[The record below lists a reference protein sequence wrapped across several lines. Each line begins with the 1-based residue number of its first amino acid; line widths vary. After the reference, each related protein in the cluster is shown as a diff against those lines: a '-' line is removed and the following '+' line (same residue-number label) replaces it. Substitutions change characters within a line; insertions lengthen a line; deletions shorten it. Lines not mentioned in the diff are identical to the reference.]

1 MIENNIHPISNSLLK
16 SKDKETLLGQKGN
29 VFWMYGLSGSGK
41 STLAIQVERDLHK
54 SNIHSIILD
63 GDNLRSTLNK
73 DLGFTDADREENLR
87 RACVVARM
95 LAVNGLVVIASFIT
109 PRRKFRGSAREI
121 IGEEFF
127 NEVFVK
133 ASYQKC
139 QERDV
144 KGLYAKAEKGE
155 INQFTGRGSEFEE
168 PIAPWLIIETE
179 LETPEASAKKLLDAI
194 LEKVK
199 P

>member
-1 MIENNIHPISNSLLK
+1 MTVNNIHPISSSLLK

-41 STLAIQVERDLHK
+41 STLAIQVERDLHQSK
-54 SNIHSIILD
+54 LHSIILD
-63 GDNLRSTLNK
+63 GDNLRNSLNK
-73 DLGFTDADREENLR
+73 DLGFTDKDREENLR
-87 RACVVARM
+87 RACEVAKM

-109 PRRKFRGSAREI
+109 PRRKFRESAREI
-121 IGEEFF
+121 IGKEFF

-133 ASYQKC
+133 ASYKKC
-139 QERDV
+139 KERDV

>member
-1 MIENNIHPISNSLLK
+1 MTVNNIHPISSSLLK

-41 STLAIQVERDLHK
+41 STLAIRVERDLHQSK
-54 SNIHSIILD
+54 LHSIILD
-63 GDNLRSTLNK
+63 GDNLRNSLNK
-73 DLGFTDADREENLR
+73 DLGFTDKDREENLR
-87 RACVVARM
+87 RACEVAKM

-109 PRRKFRGSAREI
+109 PRRKFRESAREI
-121 IGEEFF
+121 IGKEFF

-133 ASYQKC
+133 ASYKKC
-139 QERDV
+139 KERDV

-155 INQFTGRGSEFEE
+155 INQFTGKSSEFEE
-168 PIAPWLIIETE
+168 PIAPWLTIETE

>member
-16 SKDKETLLGQKGN
+16 SKDKETLLEHKGH

-87 RACVVARM
+87 RACEVARM

-109 PRRKFRGSAREI
+109 PRRKFRESAREI

-179 LETPEASAKKLLDAI
+179 LETSDASAKKLLDAI

>member
-1 MIENNIHPISNSLLK
+1 
-16 SKDKETLLGQKGN
+16 
-29 VFWMYGLSGSGK
+29 
-41 STLAIQVERDLHK
+41 
-54 SNIHSIILD
+54 
-63 GDNLRSTLNK
+63 
-73 DLGFTDADREENLR
+73 
-87 RACVVARM
+87 M

-109 PRRKFRGSAREI
+109 PRRKFRESAREI

-133 ASYQKC
+133 ASYKKC

-155 INQFTGRGSEFEE
+155 INQFTGKSSEFEE
-168 PIAPWLIIETE
+168 PIAPWLTIETE

>member
-1 MIENNIHPISNSLLK
+1 MTVNNIHPISSSLLK

-41 STLAIQVERDLHK
+41 STLAIQVERDLHQSK
-54 SNIHSIILD
+54 LHSIILD
-63 GDNLRSTLNK
+63 GDNLRNSLNK
-73 DLGFTDADREENLR
+73 DLGFTDKDRKENLR
-87 RACVVARM
+87 RACEVAKM

-109 PRRKFRGSAREI
+109 PRRKFRESAREI
-121 IGEEFF
+121 IGKEFF

-133 ASYQKC
+133 ASYKKC
-139 QERDV
+139 KERDV

-155 INQFTGRGSEFEE
+155 INQFTGKSSEFEE
-168 PIAPWLIIETE
+168 PIAPWLTIETE

>member
-87 RACVVARM
+87 RACEVARM

-109 PRRKFRGSAREI
+109 PRRKFRESAREI

-133 ASYQKC
+133 ASYQEC
-139 QERDV
+139 QERDI

>member
-1 MIENNIHPISNSLLK
+1 MTVNNIHPISSSLLK

-41 STLAIQVERDLHK
+41 STLAIQVERDLHQSK
-54 SNIHSIILD
+54 LHSIILD
-63 GDNLRSTLNK
+63 GDNLRNSLNK
-73 DLGFTDADREENLR
+73 DLGFTDKDREENLR
-87 RACVVARM
+87 RACEVAKM

-109 PRRKFRGSAREI
+109 PRRKFRESAREI
-121 IGEEFF
+121 IRKEFF

-133 ASYQKC
+133 ASYKKC
-139 QERDV
+139 KERDV

-155 INQFTGRGSEFEE
+155 INQFTGKSSEFEE
-168 PIAPWLIIETE
+168 PIAPWLTIETE

>member
-87 RACVVARM
+87 RACEVARM

-109 PRRKFRGSAREI
+109 PRRKFRESAREI

-139 QERDV
+139 QERDI

>member
-1 MIENNIHPISNSLLK
+1 MTVNNIHPISSSLLK

-41 STLAIQVERDLHK
+41 STLAIQVERDLHQSK
-54 SNIHSIILD
+54 LHSIILD
-63 GDNLRSTLNK
+63 GDNLRNSLNK
-73 DLGFTDADREENLR
+73 DLGFTDKDREENLR
-87 RACVVARM
+87 RACEVAKM

-109 PRRKFRGSAREI
+109 PRRKFRESAREI
-121 IGEEFF
+121 IGKEFF

-133 ASYQKC
+133 ASYKKC
-139 QERDV
+139 KERDV

-155 INQFTGRGSEFEE
+155 INQFTGKSSGFEE
-168 PIAPWLIIETE
+168 PIAPWLTIETE

>member
-87 RACVVARM
+87 RACEVARM

-109 PRRKFRGSAREI
+109 PRRKFRESAREI

-133 ASYQKC
+133 ASYKKC
-139 QERDV
+139 KERDV

-155 INQFTGRGSEFEE
+155 INQFTGKSSEFEE
-168 PIAPWLIIETE
+168 PIAPWLTIETE

>member
-109 PRRKFRGSAREI
+109 PRRKFRESARKI

>member
-16 SKDKETLLGQKGN
+16 SKDKETLLGHKGHD
-29 VFWMYGLSGSGK
+29 FWMYGLSGSGK

-87 RACVVARM
+87 RACEVARM

-109 PRRKFRGSAREI
+109 PRRKFRESAREI

-133 ASYQKC
+133 ANYQKC

-179 LETPEASAKKLLDAI
+179 LETPDTSAKKLLDAI

>member
-1 MIENNIHPISNSLLK
+1 
-16 SKDKETLLGQKGN
+16 
-29 VFWMYGLSGSGK
+29 
-41 STLAIQVERDLHK
+41 
-54 SNIHSIILD
+54 
-63 GDNLRSTLNK
+63 
-73 DLGFTDADREENLR
+73 
-87 RACVVARM
+87 M

-109 PRRKFRGSAREI
+109 PRRKFRESAREI

-199 P
+199 AKHFH

>member
-1 MIENNIHPISNSLLK
+1 MTVNNIHPISSSLLK

-41 STLAIQVERDLHK
+41 STLAIQVERDLHQSK
-54 SNIHSIILD
+54 LHSIILD
-63 GDNLRSTLNK
+63 GDNLRNSLNK
-73 DLGFTDADREENLR
+73 DLGFTDKDRKENLR
-87 RACVVARM
+87 RACEVAKM

-109 PRRKFRGSAREI
+109 PRRKFRESAREI
-121 IGEEFF
+121 IGKEFF

-133 ASYQKC
+133 ASYKKC
-139 QERDV
+139 KERDV

>member
-87 RACVVARM
+87 RACEVAKM

-109 PRRKFRGSAREI
+109 PRRKFRESAREI

>member
-95 LAVNGLVVIASFIT
+95 LAVNGLVVIVSFIT
-109 PRRKFRGSAREI
+109 PRRKFRESAREI

>member
-1 MIENNIHPISNSLLK
+1 MTENNIHPISSSLLK

-41 STLAIQVERDLHK
+41 STLAIQVERDLHQ

-63 GDNLRSTLNK
+63 GDNLRNSLNK
-73 DLGFTDADREENLR
+73 DLGFTDKDREENLR
-87 RACVVARM
+87 RACEVAKM

-109 PRRKFRGSAREI
+109 PRRKFRESAREI
-121 IGEEFF
+121 IGKEFF

-133 ASYQKC
+133 ASYKKC
-139 QERDV
+139 KERDV

-155 INQFTGRGSEFEE
+155 INQFTGRKFR
-168 PIAPWLIIETE
+168 I
-179 LETPEASAKKLLDAI
+179 
-194 LEKVK
+194 
-199 P
+199 

>member
-87 RACVVARM
+87 RACEVARM

-109 PRRKFRGSAREI
+109 PRRKFRESAREI

-155 INQFTGRGSEFEE
+155 INQFTGKSSEFEE
-168 PIAPWLIIETE
+168 PIAPWLTIETE

>member
-87 RACVVARM
+87 RACEVARM

-109 PRRKFRGSAREI
+109 PRRKFRESAREI

-127 NEVFVK
+127 NEIFVK

>member
-87 RACVVARM
+87 RACEVAKM
-95 LAVNGLVVIASFIT
+95 LAVNGLVVIASFIA
-109 PRRKFRGSAREI
+109 PRRKFRESAREI

>member
-109 PRRKFRGSAREI
+109 PRKKFRESAREI

>member
-87 RACVVARM
+87 RACEVARM

-109 PRRKFRGSAREI
+109 PRRKFRESAREI

-133 ASYQKC
+133 ASYKKC
-139 QERDV
+139 KERDV

>member
-109 PRRKFRGSAREI
+109 PRRKFRESAREI

>member
-1 MIENNIHPISNSLLK
+1 MTVNNIHPISSSLLK
-16 SKDKETLLGQKGN
+16 TKDKETLLGQKGN

-41 STLAIQVERDLHK
+41 STLAIQVERDLHQSK
-54 SNIHSIILD
+54 IHSIIMD
-63 GDNLRSTLNK
+63 GDNLRNSLNK

-87 RACVVARM
+87 RACEVAKL

-109 PRRKFRGSAREI
+109 PRRKFREAARKI
-121 IGEEFF
+121 IGKGFF

-133 ASYQKC
+133 ASYKKC

-155 INQFTGRGSEFEE
+155 IKQFTGQGSEFEE
-168 PIAPWLIIETE
+168 PIAPWLTIETE

>member
-87 RACVVARM
+87 RACEVARM

-109 PRRKFRGSAREI
+109 PRRKFRESAREI

>member
-87 RACVVARM
+87 RACEVARM

-109 PRRKFRGSAREI
+109 PRRKFRESARKI

>member
-1 MIENNIHPISNSLLK
+1 MTVNNIHPISSSLLK

-41 STLAIQVERDLHK
+41 STLAIQVERDLHQSK
-54 SNIHSIILD
+54 LHSIILD
-63 GDNLRSTLNK
+63 GDNLRNSLNK
-73 DLGFTDADREENLR
+73 DLGFTDKDREENLR
-87 RACVVARM
+87 RACEVAKM

-109 PRRKFRGSAREI
+109 PRRKFRESAREI
-121 IGEEFF
+121 IGKEFF

-133 ASYQKC
+133 ASYKKC
-139 QERDV
+139 KERDV

-155 INQFTGRGSEFEE
+155 INQFTGKSSEFEE
-168 PIAPWLIIETE
+168 PIAPWLTIETE

>member
-1 MIENNIHPISNSLLK
+1 MTVNNIHPISSSLLK

-41 STLAIQVERDLHK
+41 STLAIQVERDLHQSK
-54 SNIHSIILD
+54 LHSIILD
-63 GDNLRSTLNK
+63 GDNLRNSLNK
-73 DLGFTDADREENLR
+73 DLGFTDKDREENLR
-87 RACVVARM
+87 RACEVAKM

-109 PRRKFRGSAREI
+109 PRRKFRESAREI
-121 IGEEFF
+121 IGKEFF

-133 ASYQKC
+133 ASYKKC
-139 QERDV
+139 KERDV

-155 INQFTGRGSEFEE
+155 INQFTGQGSEFEE
-168 PIAPWLIIETE
+168 PIDPWLTIETE
-179 LETPEASAKKLLDAI
+179 LETPEASAKKLLAAI
-194 LEKVK
+194 LVKVK